1 MTVPASSNWRN
12 GKMRDRQIIAIT
24 IKTKAG
30 PSIPLDIKPKILA
43 ITKSKLRPQARRVAD
58 SLFRNK

>member
-24 IKTKAG
+24 IKTNAE

-43 ITKSKLRPQARRVAD
+43 ITKSKLRTQARVVAD